1 MGTATESSAG
11 KVSGSR
17 LTAHSLQGLAALLLL
32 VCIETA
38 CTPAPSSNPPTIVPT
53 AEPTPATLPSVAS
66 GRAPDATSIPSQ
78 SPLDL
83 VRLPRWSRGDVVS
96 LLVLGI
102 DRRGNEPP
110 RSDTILL
117 TTIDVARKQASVVS
131 VPRDLLVDIPGH
143 GQERINAAFSFG
155 EQERSGAGPA
165 RVRDVIEQNLHLSA
179 PHWAVVDFQC
189 FRAAVDA
196 VGGLYIDVPTGI
208 VDNEYPDESFGTLQV
223 VFDPGFQWLDGERA
237 LQYARTRHADSD
249 FGRMR
254 RQQAVLSALRSQLI
268 TLQRL
273 PLLPSVVDG
282 CHGFSSDLP
291 LIDLVALAF
300 TARSIPESSIHLTI
314 IDEQMTRPAML
325 ATGAEVLVPDWQAIR
340 PLLRTA
346 LPAMAK
352 G

>member
-1 MGTATESSAG
+1 MHHATEAIVK

-17 LTAHSLQGLAALLLL
+17 VTMSGLHGWATLLLL
-32 VCIETA
+32 VCLEAA
-38 CTPAPSSNPPTIVPT
+38 CTPTPSSNPPTMVPT
-53 AEPTPATLPSVAS
+53 AEPTLATLPSIAS
-66 GRAPDATSIPSQ
+66 GRAADATSIPSQ

-83 VRLPRWSRGDVVS
+83 SRLPRWSRGDVVS

-102 DRRGNEPP
+102 DRRANEPP

-155 EQERSGAGPA
+155 EQERAGGGPA
-165 RVRDVIEQNLHLSA
+165 RVRDVIEQNLLVSP
-179 PHWAVVDFQC
+179 PHWAVVDFEC
-189 FRAAVDA
+189 FRSAVDA
-196 VGGLYIDVPTGI
+196 IGGLYIDVPSPI
-208 VDNEYPDESFGTLQV
+208 VDTEYPDETYGTMEV
-223 VFDPGFQWLDGERA
+223 AFDPGFQWMSGERA

-273 PLLPSVVDG
+273 PVLPSVLDG

-300 TARSIPESSIHLTI
+300 TARSIPESSIHLTV
-314 IDEQMTRPAML
+314 IDEQMTRPTML
-325 ATGAEVLVPDWQAIR
+325 STGAEVLVPDWQAIR

-346 LPAMAK
+346 LPAMAR